1 MKYLQSKHGSFVGTL
16 EIHSWEL
23 ENQLFSPGCIIDM
36 RSVEQFSRGHIPNA
50 HNVPYECFQVD
61 AESLVVEGKPVLVV
75 DQGGARAAEMAVWM
89 RARGW
94 DGRYLSGGMT
104 AWRGVLESS

>member
-1 MKYLQSKHGSFVGTL
+1 MGAL

-23 ENQLFSPGCIIDM
+23 ENQIFTPDCIIDM
-36 RSVEQFSRGHIPNA
+36 RSAEQFAKGHIPNA
-50 HNVPYECFQVD
+50 QNVPYECFQVE
-61 AESLVVEGKPVLVV
+61 AEPLVTEGDSVLVV

-94 DGRYLSGGMT
+94 DGRYLSGGMSG
-104 AWRGVLESS
+104 WRGALESS

>member
-1 MKYLQSKHGSFVGTL
+1 MQYLESKHGWFVGAL

-23 ENQLFSPGCIIDM
+23 ENQLFSPGYIIDM
-36 RSVEQFSRGHIPNA
+36 RSAEQFSRGHIPNA
-50 HNVPYECFQVD
+50 CNVPYECFQVD
-61 AESLVVEGKPVLVV
+61 AEPLVTEGVPILVV
-75 DQGGARAAEMAVWM
+75 DEGGARAAEMAVWL

-94 DGRYLSGGMT
+94 DGRYLSGGMS